1 MTGSKCGCSVG
12 GVKGALSPAR
22 LALVYIYCWPAR
34 SIEAGLRGRASLAEW
49 TLAVEAWQRHPEP
62 PIT

>member
-1 MTGSKCGCSVG
+1 
-12 GVKGALSPAR
+12 VKGALSPAR

-49 TLAVEAWQRHPEP
+49 TLAVEAWTLDPSEP
-62 PIT
+62 LLP